1 MIKNV
6 TNELKKISDLVYTK
20 GASNEQIVEAE
31 NKLLLEFPADFIE
44 YLKGF
49 GLVTFY
55 GVEWQGLNGPD
66 YLNVVTSTLDARE
79 TYPDFPVNMFI
90 LEDLGFDG
98 LLILV
103 DTKGSVYE
111 WQYGTCKK
119 IYPSI
124 VEYLEECLEREK

>member
-1 MIKNV
+1 M
-6 TNELKKISDLVYTK
+6 LVK
-20 GASNEQIVEAE
+20 
-31 NKLLLEFPADFIE
+31 
-44 YLKGF
+44 
-49 GLVTFY
+49 
-55 GVEWQGLNGPD
+55 
-66 YLNVVTSTLDARE
+66 

-111 WQYGTCKK
+111 WQYGSCKK

-124 VEYLEECLEREK
+124 VEYLEECFRKREIVRIFI

>member
-1 MIKNV
+1 MKNV
-6 TNELKKISDLVYTK
+6 TNELKKVSDLVSTK
-20 GASNEQIVEAE
+20 GASNEQIVEAQ
-31 NKLLLEFPADFIE
+31 NKLSIEFPTDFIE
-44 YLKGF
+44 YWKEF
-49 GLVTFY
+49 RLVTFY

-66 YLNVVTSTLDARE
+66 YLNVVTSTLEARK

-98 LLILV
+98 LLILI

-111 WQYGTCKK
+111 WQYGNCKK

-124 VEYLEECLEREK
+124 VEYLEEYLEKND

>member
-49 GLVTFY
+49 VTFY

-111 WQYGTCKK
+111 WQYGSCKK

>member
-98 LLILV
+98 LLILF
-103 DTKGSVYE
+103 DTKCSVYE
-111 WQYGTCKK
+111 WQYGSCKK